1 MLLTIPKARKKG
13 SGKTFILLFK
23 KNLQGN
29 PVNTGKRRDM
39 RCCPYNPG
47 VPGLSEKNVTDKCYI
62 DIKTKADK
70 EDEG

>member
-1 MLLTIPKARKKG
+1 MLLTKPKAQKKG
-13 SGKTFILLFK
+13 SGKAFILLFK

-29 PVNTGKRRDM
+29 PVKTGKRRDM

-47 VPGLSEKNVTDKCYI
+47 VPGLSEKNVTDKCCI

-70 EDEG
+70 EAEG